1 MSDELNASIESV
13 EPVEPVEEVTGTA
26 ERVMARD
33 VSVHD
38 SLVGMVQAA
47 GSATV
52 SDAACGGVVAGQGMQ
67 IDNGFCQAVVAGAGI
82 EMRNSGG
89 GVMVAGNDIEMVDST
104 SGILYS
110 QQATIE
116 NSTIGVL
123 LAPRAA
129 LGENVKV
136 IATTRQ
142 AITFGA
148 AFGLAAG
155 LLGWLLRRRR

>member
-1 MSDELNASIESV
+1 MSDELNANV
-13 EPVEPVEEVTGTA
+13 EPVEPIDEVSGTA
-26 ERVMARD
+26 ERVVARD
-33 VSVHD
+33 VSIHD
-38 SLVGMVQAA
+38 GLIGVVQAE

-52 SDAACGGVVAGQGMQ
+52 SDAVCGAVVAGQGAQ
-67 IDNGFCQAVVAGAGI
+67 IDNAFSQAIVAGAGI

-89 GVMVAGNDIEMVDST
+89 GVLVAGNGIEMVDST

-116 NSTIGVL
+116 NSTIGLL

-142 AITFGA
+142 AVAFGA

-155 LLGWLLRRRR
+155 MLGWLLRRRR